1 MPHSARPGKGEPGAA
16 VSAWTGVALDC
27 AKTGGD
33 AVKTTRTVIR
43 ERTIAVTEEKTV
55 DDRV

>member
-1 MPHSARPGKGEPGAA
+1 